1 MGSNVSVGLLGLG
14 VVGSGVIKLIENH
27 QEELAHQLGCGV
39 NVKSVLVR
47 DTEKTRDVQID
58 RTFLTTNPEDI
69 LNDPEIDIIVEV
81 MGGIEESYHHI
92 LKAFSSKKH
101 VVTANKDLVA
111 LHGPELQEAAT
122 KNQCD
127 FYYEASVAGGIPIL
141 RGIAEGLS
149 SDRIQ
154 QVMGIVNGTTNY
166 ILTKMNNEGM
176 PYEDALKQA
185 QDLGFAEAD
194 PTADVEGLDAAR
206 KMAILG
212 RLAFSTDIALEEVEV
227 NGIKDLDLED
237 LKYGDKLGYTMKL
250 IGFANCKDKKVEVN
264 VQPTFLAKSH
274 PLADVKN
281 EYNAVYVYGE
291 AVGETMFYG
300 PGAGSLPTATAVVSD
315 IVAVIKNIRL
325 GVNGR
330 QSVAPRFKKQL
341 KAPDQRFGQYYL
353 RLQVKDEVGTF
364 SKISSL
370 FNELNI
376 SFKRILQTP
385 VQKHQQAEIILVTHQ
400 TSLSNFTTA
409 LERLNRLDAVIKVK
423 SYYKVEGDAKNEMAR
438 SDQSL

>member
-1 MGSNVSVGLLGLG
+1 
-14 VVGSGVIKLIENH
+14 
-27 QEELAHQLGCGV
+27 
-39 NVKSVLVR
+39 
-47 DTEKTRDVQID
+47 
-58 RTFLTTNPEDI
+58 
-69 LNDPEIDIIVEV
+69 
-81 MGGIEESYHHI
+81 
-92 LKAFSSKKH
+92 
-101 VVTANKDLVA
+101 
-111 LHGPELQEAAT
+111 
-122 KNQCD
+122 
-127 FYYEASVAGGIPIL
+127 
-141 RGIAEGLS
+141 
-149 SDRIQ
+149 
-154 QVMGIVNGTTNY
+154 
-166 ILTKMNNEGM
+166 
-176 PYEDALKQA
+176 
-185 QDLGFAEAD
+185 
-194 PTADVEGLDAAR
+194 
-206 KMAILG
+206 
-212 RLAFSTDIALEEVEV
+212 
-227 NGIKDLDLED
+227 
-237 LKYGDKLGYTMKL
+237 GYTMKL

-400 TSLSNFTTA
+400 TSLSDFTTA

>member
-27 QEELAHQLGCGV
+27 QKELAHQLGCGV

-47 DTEKTRDVQID
+47 DTEKARDVQID

-81 MGGIEESYHHI
+81 MGGIKESYQHI
-92 LKAFSSKKH
+92 LKAFSAKKH

-111 LHGPELQEAAT
+111 LQGPELQEAAT

-166 ILTKMNNEGM
+166 ILTKMNNEGVS
-176 PYEDALKQA
+176 YEDALKQA

-227 NGIKDLDLED
+227 TGIKDLDLED

-250 IGFANCKDKKVEVN
+250 IGFANCKDQKVEVN

-341 KAPDQRFGQYYL
+341 KAPEQRFGQYYL

-400 TSLSNFTTA
+400 TSLSNFTMA
-409 LERLNRLDAVIKVK
+409 LERLKHLDAVIEVK
-423 SYYKVEGDAKNEMAR
+423 SYYKVEGDAENEMAGP
-438 SDQSL
+438 DQSL